1 VQINHI
7 NLNFCYANI
16 GHNKFSFR
24 QIVDRESQIMNLLDW
39 EASQQPTVYEVFEL
53 LMMMVKRRVHGRI
66 CQSESETF
74 ISDVYNLAI
83 QLLRAQLCSLDSL
96 KRKSV
101 DSASAAI

>member
-1 VQINHI
+1 
-7 NLNFCYANI
+7 
-16 GHNKFSFR
+16 
-24 QIVDRESQIMNLLDW
+24 MNLLDW